1 MNVQILASVVEKDPR
16 SLAEEM
22 HIETDAVIVNQCGRY
37 DVETFDHKGRKIRV
51 FHMAERGVGLSRNT
65 ALMRADGDICLFS
78 DQDIVYKEGYEK
90 KILQAFEECPDA
102 DMMIFNIEIAEER
115 RTYYNTKVRRI
126 RWYNCGRYG
135 AVSFAV
141 RREKLF
147 ASGVT
152 FSLLFGGG
160 AKYSAGEDSL
170 FLKQFMDR
178 GYKVYTSPVVIGRE
192 KAGESTWFSG
202 YHRKFFFDRGVLY
215 HFLYGPLA
223 KLWAFRFLIVHRAKL
238 CREIPLR
245 EAYGIMREGIRSR
258 RAGYSASGNGI
269 SG

>member
-1 MNVQILASVVEKDPR
+1 MTVQVLASVVDKDPR
-16 SLAEEM
+16 ELAREM

-37 DVETFDHKGRKIRV
+37 GVETFDHKGRKIRV
-51 FHMAERGVGLSRNT
+51 FYMAERGVGLSRNT

-78 DQDIVYKEGYEK
+78 DQDIVYETGYEQ
-90 KILQAFEECPDA
+90 KILRAFEECPNA
-102 DMMIFNIEIAEER
+102 DMIVFNVEVSEER
-115 RTYYNTKVRRI
+115 KTYYNTGVKRV

-170 FLKQFMDR
+170 FLKQFMQK
-178 GYKVYTSPVVIGRE
+178 GYRVYTSEAVIGRE
-192 KAGESTWFSG
+192 TEGDSTWFSG
-202 YHRKFFFDRGVLY
+202 YHNKFFFDRGVLY

-223 KLWAFRFLIVHRAKL
+223 KLWAFRFLAVHRAKL
-238 CREIPLR
+238 CTQVPLR
-245 EAYGIMREGIRSR
+245 EAYRIMKDGIQSQR
-258 RAGYSASGNGI
+258 RR
-269 SG
+269 

>member
-1 MNVQILASVVEKDPR
+1 MAVQILASVVDKDPR
-16 SLAEEM
+16 ALAEEM

-37 DVETFDHKGRKIRV
+37 GVETFDYKGKKIRV

-78 DQDIVYKEGYEK
+78 DQDIVYETGYEQ
-90 KILQAFEECPDA
+90 KILRAFEKCPDA
-102 DMMIFNIEIAEER
+102 DMIVFNIEIAEER
-115 RTYYNTKVRRI
+115 KTYQITEVKRV

-141 RREKLF
+141 KREKLL

-170 FLKQFMDR
+170 FLKQFMDK
-178 GYKVYTSPVVIGRE
+178 GYKVYTSPALIGRE
-192 KAGESTWFSG
+192 KEEDSTWFSG
-202 YHRKFFFDRGVLY
+202 YHEKFFFDRGVLY

-223 KLWAFRFLIVHRAKL
+223 KLWGFRFLFVHRDKI
-238 CREIPLR
+238 CRDIPLR
-245 EAYGIMREGIRSR
+245 EAYRIMKEGIRSQ
-258 RAGYSASGNGI
+258 RAGYTAPGSGI

>member
-1 MNVQILASVVEKDPR
+1 MTVQVLASVVDKDPR
-16 SLAEEM
+16 KLAEEM

-37 DVETFDHKGRKIRV
+37 GVESFEHKGRMVRV

-65 ALMRADGDICLFS
+65 ALMRAEGDICLFS
-78 DQDIVYKEGYEK
+78 DQDIVYEAGYEK
-90 KILQAFEECPDA
+90 KILQAFEKCPDA
-102 DMMIFNIEIAEER
+102 DLIVFNIEVAEER
-115 RTYYNTKVRRI
+115 KTYFNTEVKRV

-141 RREKLF
+141 RKEKLF

-170 FLKQFMDR
+170 FLKQFMGKGFR
-178 GYKVYTSPVVIGRE
+178 VYTSPAVIGRE
-192 KAGESTWFSG
+192 KEGDSTWFSG
-202 YHRKFFFDRGVLY
+202 YHEKFFFDRGVLY
-215 HFLYGPLA
+215 RYLYGPLA
-223 KLWAFRFLIVHRAKL
+223 KPWAFRLLFVHRAKM

-245 EAYGIMREGIRSR
+245 EAYRIMKAGIRER
-258 RAGYSASGNGI
+258 
-269 SG
+269 